1 MTVQEL
7 INQLQQFDP
16 NLSVVCS
23 INDHTDWNYKIPVQ
37 EIEVGDPDEEGG
49 VNVLDGSEI
58 DYNIDYDSNENYI
71 GPKCVVFELGSI

>member
-37 EIEVGDPDEEGG
+37 EIEVGDPYEEGG